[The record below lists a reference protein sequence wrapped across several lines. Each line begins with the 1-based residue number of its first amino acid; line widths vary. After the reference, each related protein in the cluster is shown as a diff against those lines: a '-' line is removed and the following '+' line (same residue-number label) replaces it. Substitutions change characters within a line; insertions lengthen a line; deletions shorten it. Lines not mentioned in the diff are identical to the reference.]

1 MSALVPV
8 PFEFFRNEL
17 RKRDTMR
24 GLPSILSYLFSQ
36 CNVNSIVQEHECYM
50 THKTILAQR
59 GSYMSALVPVPFEF
73 FRNELRKRDTMRGLP
88 SILSY

>member
-36 CNVNSIVQEHECYM
+36 CNVNSIIQEHECYM
-50 THKTILAQR
+50 THKTILAPNIRDVDIYCNQINLTNCGKIK
-59 GSYMSALVPVPFEF
+59 GSKLTKNQSL
-73 FRNELRKRDTMRGLP
+73 K
-88 SILSY
+88 SK